1 MTAGRIF
8 LVTAAFILGF
18 VRNRIYSFVLVPVNS
33 GTSFCVRIPS
43 KALKTLNN
51 KMDEKPSYPEDYVLP
66 TVWENPVMEGTFGS
80 INRPTAGARSNK
92 ELPRGEHPLQL
103 YSLGTP
109 NGVKVTI
116 LLEELGVE
124 YDAWYISIMEQEQF
138 TSGFVAVNPNSK
150 IPAMLD
156 YDHAGPGDE
165 PIRVFESGSILLY
178 LAEKYDKFIPKDLRS
193 RTEVMNWLMFQMG
206 SAPFIGGGFGHFYA
220 YAPIRIE
227 YAINRYAMETKRL
240 LDVMD
245 KHLEGRNYMVGD
257 ELTIADIALWPWV
270 RILVINGYPNAN
282 TFLQVESYHHLMK
295 WYNLLAE
302 RKGFQRGV
310 KVNSF
315 LPDSV
320 RERHSKDDFSPD
332 EY

>member
-1 MTAGRIF
+1 M
-8 LVTAAFILGF
+8 
-18 VRNRIYSFVLVPVNS
+18 
-33 GTSFCVRIPS
+33 
-43 KALKTLNN
+43 
-51 KMDEKPSYPEDYVLP
+51 
-66 TVWENPVMEGTFGS
+66 
-80 INRPTAGARSNK
+80 
-92 ELPRGEHPLQL
+92 
-103 YSLGTP
+103 
-109 NGVKVTI
+109 
-116 LLEELGVE
+116 
-124 YDAWYISIMEQEQF
+124 
-138 TSGFVAVNPNSK
+138 
-150 IPAMLD
+150 
-156 YDHAGPGDE
+156 
-165 PIRVFESGSILLY
+165 
-178 LAEKYDKFIPKDLRS
+178 
-193 RTEVMNWLMFQMG
+193 
-206 SAPFIGGGFGHFYA
+206 
-220 YAPIRIE
+220 E

-295 WYNLLAE
+295 WYNLLGE

>member
-1 MTAGRIF
+1 
-8 LVTAAFILGF
+8 
-18 VRNRIYSFVLVPVNS
+18 
-33 GTSFCVRIPS
+33 
-43 KALKTLNN
+43 
-51 KMDEKPSYPEDYVLP
+51 MDEKPSYPEDYVLP

-156 YDHAGPGDE
+156 YDHAGSGDE

-178 LAEKYDKFIPKDLRS
+178 LAEKYDKFIPKDLKS